1 MGKGGRAAGISSLIA
16 IALAVPLAC
25 GGNKQDA
32 KASFNFDSSD
42 AGTTPACQPGQP
54 CPPPP
59 PPPGP
64 ACPPGQACPPPPGS
78 AGPLG
83 TVYTTDPNALASLLA
98 AAAAAG
104 SAWLGPA
111 AAIADPAEAGLRA
124 AAAQYAPGMSPDG
137 QVAKGN
143 LAEGGHVDFV
153 VNMEPTKC
161 YTIVAYGA
169 GVVDLDVNLLAPPL
183 YNFLAGQ
190 DGMAG
195 PTAVIGA
202 APKPMCPIIPM
213 AVPYKVDLHAK
224 KGGGAVAAQLYSK
237 PK

>member
-1 MGKGGRAAGISSLIA
+1 MNHGRSLGVAALLVVSIA
-16 IALAVPLAC
+16 APLAC

-32 KASFNFDSSD
+32 SFAFGDHD
-42 AGTTPACQPGQP
+42 AGAATAPVQQPCPPGQP
-54 CPPPP
+54 CAAPT
-59 PPPGP
+59 
-64 ACPPGQACPPPPGS
+64 CPPGQICPPPQSG
-78 AGPLG
+78 
-83 TVYTTDPNALASLLA
+83 DPNALASLLA

-111 AAIADPAEAGLRA
+111 AAVADPAEAGLRA
-124 AAAQYAPGMSPDG
+124 AALRYAPGMSPDG

-143 LAEGGHVDFV
+143 LSEGGHVGFI

-161 YTIVAYGA
+161 YAIVAYGV
-169 GVVDLDVNLLAPPL
+169 GVTDLDVNLLAPPL

-202 APKPMCPIIPM
+202 SPKPMCPLIPM
-213 AVPYKVDLHAK
+213 TVPYKVDLHAK